1 MPKRAT
7 PLSAAKAAK
16 AGPGRYY
23 DGDGLILVV
32 RDAEIAWWVYRY
44 TRNGKTRDMGLG
56 RARGQNSVPLAD
68 ARKRA
73 AAARAIYHAGGDPLA
88 ERDAQKAARHAEA
101 ITQAAHR
108 HTFEQVA
115 DRYVAAHESSW
126 RNPKHRQQWRNTL
139 RDYVFPKIGPLP
151 VCDIETGHVT
161 EIIEPL
167 WTSKPETASRIRG
180 RIEAVLD
187 YAKARGWRDGENPAR
202 WKGHLANLLP
212 ARAKV
217 QRVEHHAALPW
228 EKIGDV
234 VARLHASHG
243 MAARAVEFAILT
255 AARSNEVRGARWAE
269 IDLARAVWIVP
280 ADRMKAAKEHRIPLS
295 QRAVEILNEMATL
308 GTDPGALVFPGQR
321 SGSPLSDVA
330 LSKAAKAAAQENITV
345 HGFRSTFRDWIAEAT
360 AYPRELGEK
369 ALAHTLSD
377 KVEAAYQRR
386 DMIEKRARL
395 MADWATFCSTASAAR
410 SADVVAIGG
419 AR

>member
-7 PLSAAKAAK
+7 PLSAAKVAK
-16 AGPGRYY
+16 AGAGRYY

-32 RDAEIAWWVYRY
+32 KDSATAWWVYRY
-44 TRNGKTRDMGLG
+44 TRAGKTRDMGLG
-56 RARGQNSVPLAD
+56 RARGPNSVALAD

-73 AAARAIYHAGGDPLA
+73 SVARGVYLAGGDPLA
-88 ERDAQKAARHAEA
+88 ERDAERQQK
-101 ITQAAHR
+101 QAAAQAQAAAL
-108 HTFEQVA
+108 TFEAVA
-115 DRYVAAHESSW
+115 DRYLAAHESSW

-139 RDYVFPKIGPLP
+139 RDYVLPKIGALP
-151 VCDIETGHVT
+151 VAEIETAHVT

-167 WTSKPETASRIRG
+167 WSTKPETASRVRG
-180 RIEAVLD
+180 RIESILD

-202 WKGHLANLLP
+202 WRGHLDHLLP

-217 QRVEHHAALPW
+217 QRVEHHAALDW

-234 VARLHASHG
+234 VAKLRRSNG

-255 AARSNEVRGARWAE
+255 ATRSSEVREARWGE
-269 IDLARAVWIVP
+269 IDLSRAVWTIP
-280 ADRMKAAKEHRIPLS
+280 GERMKAGAEHRIPLS
-295 QRAVEILNEMATL
+295 SRAMEILHEMAAL
-308 GTDPGALVFPGQR
+308 GTEPGALVFPGQR
-321 SGSPLSDVA
+321 SGAPLSDVA
-330 LSKAAKAAAQENITV
+330 LSKAAKSAAGENITV

-360 AYPRELGEK
+360 AYPGDLGEK

-395 MADWATFCSTASAAR
+395 MADWATFCSKPGGAR
-410 SADVVAIGG
+410 SADVVAIGAG
-419 AR
+419 R